1 MAGSRA
7 EIRAHI
13 RSVSKT
19 YKITDAMQLISSVML
34 VRERESL
41 QRVGDYAREVRRVT
55 RDALASC
62 EDVSHP
68 YLRHGG
74 DGRRY
79 VLYLGSDLG
88 MCGSYNANLTRFL
101 LANVTPDD
109 ELHVLGSNQYR
120 SIVAEGYPIANEQ
133 VNSADL
139 EQPDLK
145 ALADEALARFAAGE
159 IDSVDVLYT
168 RYVNPMTF
176 EPTLMRLL
184 PVAMEG
190 ADESVPRYVYL
201 EPDPVELVERLIT
214 LMVES
219 SFYAAFVEAKTSEQ
233 ASRQL
238 AMKTATD
245 NANEMLEHLTLQYNQ
260 VRQAEITQEINEI
273 VGGADAKQEE
283 S

>member
-7 EIRAHI
+7 EIRSHI

-19 YKITDAMQLISSVML
+19 RKITDAMQLISSVML
-34 VRERESL
+34 VRERDSL
-41 QRVGDYAREVRRVT
+41 QRVGDYAREVRLVT

-68 YLRHGG
+68 YLRRGG
-74 DGRRY
+74 NNRRY

-88 MCGSYNANLTRFL
+88 MCGSYNANLTRYL
-101 LANVTPDD
+101 LQNVSPND

-120 SIVAEGYPIANEQ
+120 SIIAEGYHIANEQ

-159 IDSVDVLYT
+159 IDAVDVLYT

-176 EPTLMRLL
+176 EPAMMRLL
-184 PVAMEG
+184 PLSMDDTDG
-190 ADESVPRYVYL
+190 TVPRYVYL
-201 EPDPVELVERLIT
+201 EPDPVVLVERLVT
-214 LMVES
+214 LMIES